1 MLANGTA
8 VNASANEHANLWKAQ
23 KGGSGNV
30 GFVTRIDHSASLAT
44 FDGLMAAAN
53 STVAIPGTQ
62 LWGGF
67 TQYDLDTRDDVFNA
81 YLDFVDDTEDNS
93 PDQNIVALFWDN
105 KDGFALRSILT
116 NANGD
121 ANRTAFKEYLSI
133 PNIGSTLTSGPEKDI
148 IPQFTGPTP
157 LGQ

>member
-53 STVAIPGTQ
+53 SNSRHPGHPA
-62 LWGGF
+62 LGW
-67 TQYDLDTRDDVFNA
+67 LHPVRPRHTR
-81 YLDFVDDTEDNS
+81 
-93 PDQNIVALFWDN
+93 
-105 KDGFALRSILT
+105 
-116 NANGD
+116 
-121 ANRTAFKEYLSI
+121 
-133 PNIGSTLTSGPEKDI
+133 
-148 IPQFTGPTP
+148 
-157 LGQ
+157 